1 MTLTD
6 ALIAGLI
13 MLLWGVNF
21 VAIKFGL
28 TELPPL
34 LMLALRF
41 AVVAL
46 VLIWFV
52 RPPWEKMG
60 RILALSVTLG
70 GLHFSL
76 MFTGLQ
82 YVDASTAAIAIQLQV
97 PFAAVLSLLV
107 FKDFLGWRRL
117 LGMTIAFA
125 GVVLI
130 AGEPRGSQSLYGLG
144 LVVTAALVWAVVNI
158 QIKEI
163 GQVNGFALNAWIA
176 LLATPQLL
184 IASFLFEDN
193 QWQALE
199 QASWISWGAIL
210 YMAVLVTIV
219 GYGLWYHLMSRYE
232 VNQTMPFTLL
242 VPVFG
247 VLSGVLFLNEPF
259 TWQMAVGGAM
269 TVAGVGII
277 VLRRPRLVDPQ
288 AEASCT

>member
-60 RILALSVTLG
+60 RILSLSVTLG

-117 LGMTIAFA
+117 LGMAIAFA

-130 AGEPRGSQSLYGLG
+130 TGEPRVSQSLYGLG
-144 LVVTAALVWAVVNI
+144 LVITAALVWAVVNI